1 MIHFN
6 RHFTLLVDT
15 SITLYIHNQ
24 TDFSQYLDNTMDDSE
39 QIRKLFL
46 GGLNYNTTE
55 DTLKGYFGQFGTLVD
70 VVVMRFPDSKRSR

>member
-24 TDFSQYLDNTMDDSE
+24 TDFSQYLDNTMDDS
-39 QIRKLFL
+39 
-46 GGLNYNTTE
+46 TE